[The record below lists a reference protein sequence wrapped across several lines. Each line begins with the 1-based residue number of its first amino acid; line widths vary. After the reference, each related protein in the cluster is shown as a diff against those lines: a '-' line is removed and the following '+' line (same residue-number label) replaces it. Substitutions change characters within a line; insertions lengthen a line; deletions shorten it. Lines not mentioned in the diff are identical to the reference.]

1 MHSSV
6 RHNSEG
12 GLGEVEAA
20 AEQEQHSLASAA
32 DKLSFLA
39 ASEDVIFIWLLLI
52 DFASVILAMVATNIT
67 HKNKEEEIS

>member
-12 GLGEVEAA
+12 GLGEVEA

-52 DFASVILAMVATNIT
+52 DFASVLAMAATNIT
-67 HKNKEEEIS
+67 HKNKEEIS

>member
-39 ASEDVIFIWLLLI
+39 ASDDVIFIWLLLI
-52 DFASVILAMVATNIT
+52 DFASVLAMAATNIT